1 MLNACHQ
8 NLDFRIVELVDL
20 SLVTI
25 EGGKVQMHELI
36 KQMGHQIVCDESSE
50 PGRRSRLWLMEP
62 ILEVLDNNLESDAI
76 KGIKLELDYP
86 TRVAVDP
93 QAFRNMKNLRLL
105 IVKNARV
112 STEINYLPSS
122 LKWIQWHGF
131 AQPSLPSHFIMK
143 NLVGLDLQHSFIS
156 EFGKGLQD
164 CEKLKYVDLSHST
177 LLRQIP
183 DFSAASNLEELY
195 LSNCTNLRTIDKS
208 VFSLNKLTILKL
220 DGCSNLKT
228 LPTSYFLL
236 WSLQHLNL
244 SYCNKLER
252 IPDFS
257 SASNLKSLY
266 LEECTN
272 LIEID
277 ESVGSLDKLVAL
289 VLTGCTNLVKLP
301 SRLRLKSLDYL
312 GLSRCRKLE
321 NFPTIDENMR
331 SLRLLDLDF
340 TAIKELPSSIE
351 YLTMLCIL
359 NLNNCTNL
367 ISLPETIY
375 LLMSLWNL
383 DLRNCKLLQEIPNLP
398 QNIQKMDATG
408 CKSLATSP
416 DIIVDIISRK
426 QDLALGEISREFILM
441 NTGIPEWFSYKTRTN
456 LMSASFRHY
465 PDMERTLAACV
476 SFKVNGDSSKT
487 GALISCSIFICN
499 RLHCSFTRSFIP
511 SKSEYLWLVTTS
523 LAWGS
528 IEVQD
533 WTKVLVWFEVVGTDV
548 EVNVSIGSCGVHV
561 TEELHGIQTDLKW
574 PVVHYA
580 DFYQPEKLQN
590 PDTGDFLLK
599 SAFQGI
605 CCYLNCKA
613 TLHAASFDPETIDSK
628 IQPTVFPLHVTCNG
642 DTVIRGTEN
651 MRYITVANSLCNKF
665 SGLKDHQEGLQNS
678 GSFFVARG
686 RDPDGLAKGRGNMIF
701 QGRHGSPRDTITSK
715 NYLITF
721 ENLNETEYEAVDE
734 WVRANSWISTGHG
747 TYDGTKYHLLIKRL
761 DNPFGSR
768 IG

>member
-1 MLNACHQ
+1 M
-8 NLDFRIVELVDL
+8 
-20 SLVTI
+20 
-25 EGGKVQMHELI
+25 
-36 KQMGHQIVCDESSE
+36 
-50 PGRRSRLWLMEP
+50 
-62 ILEVLDNNLESDAI
+62 
-76 KGIKLELDYP
+76 
-86 TRVAVDP
+86 
-93 QAFRNMKNLRLL
+93 
-105 IVKNARV
+105 
-112 STEINYLPSS
+112 
-122 LKWIQWHGF
+122 
-131 AQPSLPSHFIMK
+131 
-143 NLVGLDLQHSFIS
+143 
-156 EFGKGLQD
+156 
-164 CEKLKYVDLSHST
+164 KYVDLSHST

-351 YLTMLCIL
+351 YLTKLCIL

-426 QDLALGEISREFILM
+426 QVPLFPFNLFFSCKQFYAYEFL
-441 NTGIPEWFSYKTRTN
+441 FS
-456 LMSASFRHY
+456 
-465 PDMERTLAACV
+465 
-476 SFKVNGDSSKT
+476 
-487 GALISCSIFICN
+487 
-499 RLHCSFTRSFIP
+499 
-511 SKSEYLWLVTTS
+511 
-523 LAWGS
+523 
-528 IEVQD
+528 
-533 WTKVLVWFEVVGTDV
+533 
-548 EVNVSIGSCGVHV
+548 
-561 TEELHGIQTDLKW
+561 
-574 PVVHYA
+574 
-580 DFYQPEKLQN
+580 
-590 PDTGDFLLK
+590 
-599 SAFQGI
+599 
-605 CCYLNCKA
+605 
-613 TLHAASFDPETIDSK
+613 
-628 IQPTVFPLHVTCNG
+628 
-642 DTVIRGTEN
+642 
-651 MRYITVANSLCNKF
+651 
-665 SGLKDHQEGLQNS
+665 
-678 GSFFVARG
+678 
-686 RDPDGLAKGRGNMIF
+686 
-701 QGRHGSPRDTITSK
+701 
-715 NYLITF
+715 
-721 ENLNETEYEAVDE
+721 
-734 WVRANSWISTGHG
+734 
-747 TYDGTKYHLLIKRL
+747 
-761 DNPFGSR
+761 
-768 IG
+768 